1 MGCSWLESWDST
13 ERNGEQESGPGAAG
27 TAGHRECAP
36 NPTGARLGTD
46 GRGILLQYCTQELTP
61 PALSPCCV
69 LVPLRGTAAGLEEA
83 SLGAGRMQHST
94 AAMGLQGCQ
103 Q

>member
-1 MGCSWLESWDST
+1 MLLGLQSR
-13 ERNGEQESGPGAAG
+13 ERVPQ
-27 TAGHRECAP
+27 T
-36 NPTGARLGTD
+36 PTGARLGTD
-46 GRGILLQYCTQELTP
+46 GRGTLLQYCTQELTP

-103 Q
+103 R